1 MKVLHVVIDGELA
14 GGQLVALK
22 LAVGLQERGHEALI
36 VAPAPG
42 EFTALAEGSGVAVR
56 FADTGRLYRLGGL
69 VRLWRLIRRE
79 RVDIVHTHAMVASN
93 VLSRTAARLAGRPV
107 VSHLHGHNVF
117 RSNRLATAAYRRLD
131 LLTARW
137 CSRIVAVSDDT
148 RRRLLEQGLPERLV
162 VTVHNGLDPP
172 EREER
177 ASLTELGLTDR
188 PVVGCVGRLEPAKG
202 QADLIEA
209 IARLS
214 EPALLL
220 VGRDIGGHR
229 GELERLAERLD
240 VSERVVFAGSRA
252 DVLPLLAACAVVVLP
267 SWTEGFPL
275 APMEAMAVR
284 RPVVA
289 TDVGGIRELVV
300 DGETGVIVPPRD
312 SGALAQAIGSLLA
325 DGALAT
331 RLGEQGYRRLRES
344 FSEARMIE
352 RVLAIYEEVLA
363 RTA

>member
-1 MKVLHVVIDGELA
+1 MKILHVVIDGELA

-42 EFTALAEGSGVAVR
+42 EFTALAERSGVAVR
-56 FADTGRLYRLGGL
+56 FADTGRLHRLGGL
-69 VRLWRLIRRE
+69 ARLWHLIRRE

-93 VLSRTAARLAGRPV
+93 ALSRTAARLAGRPV

-117 RSNRLATAAYRRLD
+117 RSNRLAAAAYRRLD

-137 CSRIVAVSDDT
+137 CSCIVAVSEDT
-148 RRRLLEQGLPERLV
+148 RRRLIEQGLPERLI

-172 EREER
+172 ERVEA
-177 ASLTELGLTDR
+177 ASLAELGIAGE
-188 PVVGCVGRLEPAKG
+188 PVVVCVGRLEPGKG

-209 IARLS
+209 IARL
-214 EPALLL
+214 PKPTLLL

-229 GELERLAERLD
+229 GELERLAERLG

-267 SWTEGFPL
+267 SWTEGFPIT
-275 APMEAMAVR
+275 PMEAMAVR

-289 TDVGGIRELVV
+289 TAVGGTGELVA
-300 DGETGVIVPPRD
+300 DGKTGLLVPSRD
-312 SGALAQAIGSLLA
+312 PAALARAIGSLL
-325 DGALAT
+325 DDEELAA
-331 RLGEQGYRRLRES
+331 RLGEQGHRRLRES

-352 RVLAIYEEVLA
+352 RVLAIYEEALA